1 MVSSLTNGCVVFE
14 HGNSTSGVNVK
25 ALWDTGATESVI
37 SQRIVDVHGL
47 KPTGTRRVNHA
58 QGTTE
63 NVLTFLVDIELPN
76 KLIVPNLTVTLGVL
90 QVDVLIGMD
99 IISKGDFAVTHP
111 NGHTKFTFKMPAT
124 DDIDYFLKFATERER
139 VLMDQNLKARGL
151 PGIGPSRRRRK
162 K

>member
-1 MVSSLTNGCVVFE
+1 MVFE
-14 HGNSTSGVNVK
+14 HGNSTSGVNVR

-37 SQRIVDVHGL
+37 SKRVVDAHGL

-58 QGTTE
+58 QGTAE
-63 NVLTFLVDIELPN
+63 NVPTFLVDIELPN

-111 NGHTKFTFKMPAT
+111 SGHTKFTFKMPAT
-124 DDIDYFLKFATERER
+124 DDIDYFLKFATEQER
-139 VLMDQNLKARGL
+139 VLMDQKLKARGL